1 MSMQS
6 LNAIS
11 RARFVAG
18 VIAALALT
26 PSLAHAANATWS
38 GATSGNWSV
47 TTNWSANPVPG
58 TGDTATFNAASSNT
72 VLDLG
77 SGVTISTLLF
87 GYRTEAGAGTKLAVD
102 VHEQV
107 RTKHCTLCNVL

>member
-1 MSMQS
+1 MSMQP

-18 VIAALALT
+18 VIIAALTLT
-26 PSLAHAANATWS
+26 PSLAHAASATWS

-58 TGDTATFNAASSNT
+58 TGDTATRRHSTPQAPTQCS
-72 VLDLG
+72 
-77 SGVTISTLLF
+77 ISA
-87 GYRTEAGAGTKLAVD
+87 RA
-102 VHEQV
+102 
-107 RTKHCTLCNVL
+107 